1 MTQEP
6 VRYEKPTARDIG
18 PVAPIVGASCVAGSI
33 IAGYIVCLPTGNGAG
48 PTGAEIDLGL
58 IK

>member
-18 PVAPIVGASCVAGSI
+18 PVAPITGASCFAGNLI
-33 IAGYIVCLPTGNGAG
+33 FGYIVCEPNGQGAG
-48 PTGAEIDLGL
+48 PQPDEVDLGL